1 MRQKLALRSP
11 CLLLACKSLLLGVVA
26 GSALSGS
33 LLLKSLFFLVSI
45 LFFFFPTIQTL
56 PYFWSWLFLLFLVF
70 FNRSLPLSD
79 FFTPLSFTFFFALL
93 SFIHLGSKDI
103 IFIRHKEIHVILS
116 LFFVFLSIYFFISTS
131 SFSYFLLKVILLFL
145 SSFFLLREF
154 LYGFLGNL
162 RSRIISLVLALVTTE
177 LALIVSW
184 LPLTSLRSTLLIFAP
199 LLFFLHLL
207 TKEDEKKP
215 NQKKVLSLSLD
226 FTVFFLI
233 FSGIL
238 LSALLFS

>member
-1 MRQKLALRSP
+1 
-11 CLLLACKSLLLGVVA
+11 
-26 GSALSGS
+26 
-33 LLLKSLFFLVSI
+33 
-45 LFFFFPTIQTL
+45 
-56 PYFWSWLFLLFLVF
+56 
-70 FNRSLPLSD
+70 
-79 FFTPLSFTFFFALL
+79 
-93 SFIHLGSKDI
+93 
-103 IFIRHKEIHVILS
+103 
-116 LFFVFLSIYFFISTS
+116 
-131 SFSYFLLKVILLFL
+131 LKVILLFL